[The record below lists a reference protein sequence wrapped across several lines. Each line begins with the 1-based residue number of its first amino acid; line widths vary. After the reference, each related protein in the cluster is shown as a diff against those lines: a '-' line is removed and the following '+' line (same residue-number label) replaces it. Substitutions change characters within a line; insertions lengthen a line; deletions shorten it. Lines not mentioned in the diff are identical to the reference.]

1 MRLRLHIELEHNDRG
16 IIPVNYQYAVSS
28 WIYSRLAVADPEFSS
43 WLHEQGYRDGF
54 RSFKL
59 FTFSNIQIQGKLFD
73 DDRLILA
80 EKNGFLE
87 ISFLVEEAMG
97 IFISGLFNDAA
108 FRIGDAKSSAGFVVR
123 SVECLKNPDF
133 LETMHYTTLSPIV
146 VSRFDETRG
155 QPAYLSPDQ
164 PGYGELFFNN
174 LIHKFSVAKGA
185 QNTIDDNLMPQM
197 GNFRLLSEPHS
208 RLITIKAG
216 QAKESKIRGF
226 MFDFSLTAPVS
237 LHRTGYFAGFGEKN
251 SMGFGCVRVKNNIS

>member
-1 MRLRLHIELEHNDRG
+1 MQLRLHIGLEHNDRG

-28 WIYSRLAVADPEFSS
+28 WIYSRLAVADPEFSA

-73 DDRLILA
+73 NDRLILT
-80 EKNGFLE
+80 EKDGFLE

-97 IFISGLFNDAA
+97 IFISGLFKDAA
-108 FRIGDAKSSAGFVVR
+108 FRIGDAKSSAGFLVR
-123 SVECLKNPDF
+123 SVECLKNPGF
-133 LETMHYTTLSPIV
+133 LETMQYTTLSPIV
-146 VSRFDETRG
+146 VSLFDETRG

-164 PGYGELFFNN
+164 PTYGELILNN
-174 LIHKFSVAKGA
+174 LVKKASVAEDARNRVEQGLKSEIGS
-185 QNTIDDNLMPQM
+185 
-197 GNFRLLSEPHS
+197 FRLISQLRS

-237 LHRTGYFAGFGEKN
+237 LHQTGYFAGFGEKN
-251 SMGFGCVRVKNNIS
+251 SMGFGCARVK